1 MNNFLATLAL
11 TAVVAQAQSIHDITG
26 NRFLSP
32 YNGQSVSG
40 VVGVVT
46 AKSSAGLFLR
56 SPKLSCDARIGNGLY
71 VYSSTLGGNASIA
84 IGDTLT
90 LSGKVSEYRSS
101 AAYLYSTELESP
113 VVQGWAAGKGGAPK
127 PRVLGSSSSLSP
139 PTEQFTSLDG
149 GDIFG
154 VPNNVSQVSVANP
167 KLQPEVYGLDF
178 WKALNGDLV
187 TLPRPVAIAKPN
199 SYGETW
205 MVGNWTATGRNGR
218 GGLTLGSKDA
228 NPEAIIVGA
237 PLDGTKA
244 VTTYKIGDTFGDITG
259 VVHYQ
264 YGFYY
269 LLPLVAPV
277 YKSSAAPA
285 LPPPTTLRSTG
296 TCAGLTVGDYNIENF
311 APSDTAH
318 VAAVAAHIVDYMKTP
333 DVLFVQEIQDN
344 NGATDN
350 GVVDSSLTLS
360 TLVAAIASKGGLQ
373 YSYTWINPVN
383 DADGG
388 QPGGNI
394 RQAYL
399 YNAAVVRLAQSTTGT
414 AGGALDANAVVADPS
429 NGGKPALKYNPG
441 RIDPTNA
448 AWASS
453 RKPLAAAW
461 QTVVGSHVFFTV
473 NVHWESKGGS
483 SSLQGDLRPPVN
495 LSVAK
500 RTQQAQITGAF
511 IKSIL
516 SLDGDAR
523 VIMGGDLNEYS
534 VVQPVTA
541 FANVSGMVD
550 LDVAAGIPAEE
561 RYTYTFDNNMEE
573 LDHVFVSSAIAA
585 LGPKEEH
592 LHVNTWVSYN
602 DQTSD
607 HDPTVAL
614 LNVCGANVAPG
625 GGISP
630 SSVVSSLPSS
640 TPAASSTLS
649 TVTRSSTSSV
659 SASSAPAS
667 SASASSSS
675 APAPSGSAVA
685 LSGKGHLEV
694 SSPGVASGGV
704 LITAGTWYRGGGTP
718 ATYTATPAAD
728 GVAFTL
734 NTSKGKCAVQ
744 DDASLLCASTV
755 TTASSFGYDGSY
767 LTHGASNTFYAKAVP
782 SGTTQGTIYTKD
794 QSGVI
799 LQISW
804 VQL

>member
-1 MNNFLATLAL
+1 MNSFLATLAL
-11 TAVVAQAQSIHDITG
+11 AAVAAQAQSINDITG

-46 AKSSAGLFLR
+46 AKASAGLYLR

-71 VYSSTLGGNASIA
+71 VYSSALGTNASIA

-90 LSGKVSEYRSS
+90 LSGKVTEYRSS
-101 AAYLYSTELESP
+101 TAYLYSTELESP
-113 VVQGWAAGKGGAPK
+113 VVQAWTSGKGVAPK
-127 PRVLGSSSSLSP
+127 PRVLGSSSALSP

-149 GDIFG
+149 GDIFA

-167 KLQPEVYGLDF
+167 KLQPDAYGLDF

-187 TLPRPVAIAKPN
+187 TISNPVAVGKPN

-205 MVGNWTATGRNGR
+205 VVGNWPTTGRNGR

-228 NPEAIIVGA
+228 NPETIIVGA
-237 PLDGTKA
+237 PLDGTKL
-244 VTTYKIGDTFGDITG
+244 VTTYRIGDTFGDITG

-269 LLPLVAPV
+269 LLPLTAPT
-277 YKSSAAPA
+277 YKSSASPA
-285 LPPPTTLRSTG
+285 LPPPTTLLSTG
-296 TCAGLTVGDYNIENF
+296 ECSGITVGDYNIENF
-311 APSDTAH
+311 TPSDTAH
-318 VAAVAAHIVDYMKTP
+318 VAAVAAHIVNYMKTP

-350 GVVDSSLTLS
+350 GVVDSSVTLS
-360 TLVAAIASKGGLQ
+360 TLAAAIVSQGGLQ
-373 YSYTWINPVN
+373 YSYTWINPTN

-388 QPGGNI
+388 EPGGNI

-399 YNAAVVRLAQSTTGT
+399 YNPAVVRLTTSASGT
-414 AGGALDANAVVADPS
+414 AGGALDANAVVADS
-429 NGGKPALKYNPG
+429 TNGGKPTLKYNPG

-461 QTVVGSHVFFTV
+461 QTVVGNHVFFTV

-495 LSVAK
+495 SPVAK
-500 RTQQAQITGAF
+500 RTLQAQITGDF

-516 SLDGDAR
+516 SLDNDAR
-523 VIMGGDLNEYS
+523 IVMAGDLNEYS
-534 VVQPVTA
+534 VVQPVTT

-550 LDVAAGIPAEE
+550 LDVAAGIEVEE
-561 RYTYTFDNNMEE
+561 RYTYTYDNNMEE

-585 LGPKEEH
+585 LSPQEEH
-592 LHVNTWVSYN
+592 LHVNSWVSYN

-614 LNVCGANVAPG
+614 LNVCGANVAAG
-625 GGISP
+625 SGINP
-630 SSVVSSLPSS
+630 SSSAVSSAPSS
-640 TPAASSTLS
+640 TAPSSSSASRASTTLS
-649 TVTRSSTSSV
+649 TVTKSSSTALS
-659 SASSAPAS
+659 S
-667 SASASSSS
+667 SAS
-675 APAPSGSAVA
+675 APSGSASAAAA

-694 SSPGVASGGV
+694 VSPGVASGGA

-718 ATYTATPAAD
+718 ASYTATPAAD
-728 GVAFTL
+728 GVTFTL
-734 NTSKGKCAVQ
+734 STSKGPCAILA
-744 DDASLLCASTV
+744 DFSLSCASTV
-755 TTASSFGYDGSY
+755 TTPSAFGYDGTY
-767 LTHGASNTFYAKAVP
+767 LTYAASNTFYAVALP

-794 QSGVI
+794 QSGVT

-804 VQL
+804 VQVS